1 MVLGGPDRSVFV
13 ARSGHTSGM
22 PVSQTELRFRA
33 FLEQAFY
40 ARPRTKELMIGHP
53 AFMLAAFALLRRWPM
68 WLHFIFTVG
77 GVIGL
82 GSLVETFCHIRTPVL
97 MSIARG
103 YDGLWMGIIFGV
115 VAILVFRF
123 LMYVSGWNRK
133 RGVDNE

>member
-1 MVLGGPDRSVFV
+1 MMG
-13 ARSGHTSGM
+13 
-22 PVSQTELRFRA
+22 
-33 FLEQAFY
+33 
-40 ARPRTKELMIGHP
+40 
-53 AFMLAAFALLRRWPM
+53 
-68 WLHFIFTVG
+68 
-77 GVIGL
+77 
-82 GSLVETFCHIRTPVL
+82 RTPVL